1 VSFEENESSQTDFFF
16 NFVKI
21 SIMIQRIQTLY
32 LFVAAILSAL
42 SAFVLPM
49 YSLDE
54 ITLEATANAATFGGF
69 GGSMAFFSGAIL
81 LYRNLKLQLLIV
93 RLSMVL
99 SLLVLGA
106 LIWIIQGNG
115 GSAALGV
122 VIPFVNIV
130 LAFMASKGI
139 QKDEAKLRSLDRLR

>member
-1 VSFEENESSQTDFFF
+1 MPQ
-16 NFVKI
+16 
-21 SIMIQRIQTLY
+21 
-32 LFVAAILSAL
+32 
-42 SAFVLPM
+42 P
-49 YSLDE
+49 
-54 ITLEATANAATFGGF
+54 LEDLEGQWL
-69 GGSMAFFSGAIL
+69 FFSGAIL

-115 GSAALGV
+115 SSAALGV